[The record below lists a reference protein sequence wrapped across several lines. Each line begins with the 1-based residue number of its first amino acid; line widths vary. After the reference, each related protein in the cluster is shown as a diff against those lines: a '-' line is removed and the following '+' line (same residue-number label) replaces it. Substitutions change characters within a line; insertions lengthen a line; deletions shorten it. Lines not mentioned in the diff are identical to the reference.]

1 MMHSRPSAATFVA
14 LALLALGCS
23 STSELRSAEASAAR
37 GIVSESAST
46 ADLPRIGTITIVTED
61 VYTADE
67 AARGSAYTLANSLH
81 VRTRESVIH
90 KFLLFR
96 EGDPLVASRLAESER
111 NLRALPFIQ
120 SATVTAGEPHD
131 GVVDISVVTQDSWS
145 TEPGGSFGSDGG
157 SSSLG
162 FEVRERNFLGLGKEL
177 SILYDS
183 TPDRSGKGFHYE
195 DPAAFGRYWKSEV
208 SFIDNTDG
216 RQTSFLVNRPFFSS
230 SQPWALHAF
239 VDDRTMESR
248 IYSNAAITS
257 EFSQAHRMLSFG
269 YGRALRADD
278 DRAHRLTV
286 GLEFSQDEFAPLAG
300 GGTRLLPEN
309 REFRY
314 LVAEYE
320 YAQNRFQK
328 LNFIDRDLRYQD
340 FRVGRQFKL
349 RAGISPEAFGAP
361 YTSGLLGAS
370 VAQGFG
376 LSEDS
381 LILCKASLDTRVGA
395 AKRNEILGLDVR
407 LIHRGGETHP
417 RVFVGRVNAQFG
429 NDLDSDLQFFADG
442 ESGLRGYRLHAFS
455 GDSSFHVNLEERFF
469 LGRELWQIISPG
481 FAVFVD
487 AGNAASGSDVFDP
500 GKLHYDA
507 GIGLRIGAARSPKNI
522 LRLDFAYAFD
532 EDPLGRSGWL
542 ISFSGSQA
550 F

>member
-1 MMHSRPSAATFVA
+1 MPTRTPAAIA
-14 LALLALGCS
+14 LIIASLALGCASTREPRPATS
-23 STSELRSAEASAAR
+23 STVQRND
-37 GIVSESAST
+37 VT
-46 ADLPRIGTITIVTED
+46 PVVADILPRIGTITIVTED
-61 VYTADE
+61 VYTDAE
-67 AARGSAYTLANSLH
+67 AARGSAYSLANALH
-81 VRTRESVIH
+81 VTTRESVVH

-96 EGDPLVASRLAESER
+96 EGDSFVASRLAESER

-120 SATVTAGEPHD
+120 SAKVTAGEPHD

-145 TEPGGSFGSDGG
+145 TEPGGSYGSDGG

-162 FEVRERNFLGLGKEL
+162 IEVRERNFLGLGKEL
-177 SILYDS
+177 SVLYDS

-195 DPAAFGRYWKSEV
+195 DPAAFGRYWKSEL
-208 SFIDNTDG
+208 SYIENTDG
-216 RQTSFLVNRPFFSS
+216 KQTSVLVNRPFFSS
-230 SQPWALHAF
+230 FQPWALRAF
-239 VDDRTMESR
+239 VDDRTMENR

-257 EFSQAHRMLSFG
+257 EFSQIHQMLSFG

-278 DRAHRLTV
+278 ARAHRITL
-286 GLEFSQDEFAPLAG
+286 GLEFSRDEFEELADG
-300 GGTRLLPEN
+300 STHLLPDN

-314 LVAEYE
+314 VIAEYE

-340 FRVGRQFKL
+340 FRVGTQLKF
-349 RAGISPEAFGAP
+349 RAGISPESLGAP

-370 VAQGFG
+370 VSQGFG

-381 LILCKASLDTRVGA
+381 LLLCKASFDTRVGA
-395 AKRNEILGLDVR
+395 TTRNEVLGLDAK
-407 LIHRGGETHP
+407 LIHRGGDTYP
-417 RVFVGRVNAQFG
+417 RVFVGRISAQRG
-429 NDLDSDLQFFADG
+429 DDLDADMQFFADG

-469 LGRELWQIISPG
+469 LGHELWQIISPG
-481 FAVFVD
+481 LALFVD
-487 AGNAASGSDVFDP
+487 AGNAANGRDAFDF

-507 GIGLRIGAARSPKNI
+507 GFGLRIGAARTPKNI
-522 LRLDFAYAFD
+522 MRLDFAYAFD